1 MKFIN
6 DKAVMIIG
14 LIATLVTPVLLT
26 RNSCCEIFDF
36 TETGQIGDTIGGI
49 TAPIVGLVSIILLYI
64 TLKEQRGFNAQQV
77 IDNRVNHLLAIQ
89 NDLNALNDITTYKY
103 RLDDRDT
110 FGKGLVDLEKL
121 TQTNSSLIFDH
132 LELNGLFRSCVLA
145 RVMCG
150 QMKEFSTNLD
160 ESTKTS
166 FESFAFCYLNSL
178 YKFLSAIDSSNIRG
192 NMLDSYADEEFDSE
206 VGKLL
211 NEISA
216 EVEILKQELKHYK
229 S

>member
-49 TAPIVGLVSIILLYI
+49 TAPIVGLVSIMLLYM
-64 TLKEQRGFNAQQV
+64 TLKEQQKYNTQQTV
-77 IDNRVNHLLAIQ
+77 DNRISHVLAIQ
-89 NDLNALNDITTYKY
+89 NDLNSLSDKTSYKY
-103 RLDDRDT
+103 IFDGQLVSGSGIINLGRLS
-110 FGKGLVDLEKL
+110 
-121 TQTNSSLIFDH
+121 QTNSSFTFDYV
-132 LELNGLFRSCVLA
+132 ELNGLLQSCVLA
-145 RVMCG
+145 RVICE
-150 QMKEFSTNLD
+150 QIQKFSIDLE

-178 YKFLSAIDSSNIRG
+178 YKFLSAIDRSNIRG
-192 NMLDSYADEEFDSE
+192 DMLDSYADEEFDSE

-211 NEISA
+211 DEISA

>member
-166 FESFAFCYLNSL
+166 FESFVFCYLNSL

-192 NMLDSYADEEFDSE
+192 NMLDSYADEESDSE

>member
-6 DKAVMIIG
+6 DKVVMIIG

-121 TQTNSSLIFDH
+121 TQTNSILIFDY

-166 FESFAFCYLNSL
+166 FKLFAFCYLNSIH
-178 YKFLSAIDSSNIRG
+178 KFLKALDRANVTV
-192 NMLDSYADEEFDSE
+192 NMMDSYKDKEFDSE
-206 VGKLL
+206 IDNLL
-211 NEISA
+211 NEIA
-216 EVEILKQELKHYK
+216 QEGKIIEQELKYYK